1 MKKIN
6 KGMHNASA
14 KNIKVN
20 LDAILADNSDVIVKI
35 AAKMNHKESE
45 IKETIKFLINSEVKN
60 LTDAQAKKIFDKPEN
75 TRAFFRNILNKTLE
89 KVSEKKAPKEEV
101 KKEEPYKCNFIML
114 NEDGTEYIPNAN
126 KETKKESKK
135 EETKKESKKEETKK
149 ENTYKKV
156 EEDVNKKVKEDV
168 KKAEDKKEEKKK
180 ESLLTKAVKAVK
192 NAFKTVKDAVV
203 DTFKAI
209 GKGIKRLFG
218 FGKNKK
224 AAKPVTAC

>member
-6 KGMHNASA
+6 KGMHNVNA
-14 KNIKVN
+14 KNLKVN
-20 LDAILADNSDVIVKI
+20 LDAILKDNSDVIVKI
-35 AAKMNHKESE
+35 AAKMNHKEAE
-45 IKETIKFLINSEVKN
+45 VKETIKFLINSEIKN

-114 NEDGTEYIPNAN
+114 NEDSTECLPNAYIPNAN
-126 KETKKESKK
+126 KETKN
-135 EETKKESKKEETKK
+135 ESKKEETKK

-156 EEDVNKKVKEDV
+156 EENVNEKVKEDV
-168 KKAEDKKEEKKK
+168 KKAENKKEEKKK

-209 GKGIKRLFG
+209 GKGIKKLFG
-218 FGKNKK
+218 IGKNKK

>member
-20 LDAILADNSDVIVKI
+20 LDAILEDNSDVIVKI

-45 IKETIKFLINSEVKN
+45 IKETIKFLINSELKN

-75 TRAFFRNILNKTLE
+75 ARAFFRNILNKTLE

-126 KETKKESKK
+126 KETKN
-135 EETKKESKKEETKK
+135 ESKKEETKK

-156 EEDVNKKVKEDV
+156 EEDVNEKVKEDV

-218 FGKNKK
+218 IGKNKK
-224 AAKPVTAC
+224 AADPITAC

>member
-14 KNIKVN
+14 KNLKVN

-114 NEDGTEYIPNAN
+114 NEDGTEYIPNTN
-126 KETKKESKK
+126 KETKN
-135 EETKKESKKEETKK
+135 ESKKEETKK

>member
-135 EETKKESKKEETKK
+135 EETKKE
-149 ENTYKKV
+149 NTYKKV
-156 EEDVNKKVKEDV
+156 EEDVNEKVKEDV